1 MIKLGKKKILLQ
13 LAAVLWCMLAYFVM
27 YLGKYSEILHT
38 ETISGCLLT
47 FQRGGSIAFRS

>member
-13 LAAVLWCMLAYFVM
+13 LAAVLWCKLAYFVM

-38 ETISGCLLT
+38 ETISDCLLT